1 MVFTFVTVSTGIEG
15 VAPVDVADTKRQ
27 RVVEILEEAIK
38 LYKAKDADYSGDVPL
53 SNFRSSVEYGLQ
65 PWRAVL
71 AGRFSDK
78 VNRIKKFCRD
88 GMFEVTSETM
98 CDTLTDGLVY
108 LAIARAL
115 YEEEFGE
122 VDLLEKEGI
131 V

>member
-1 MVFTFVTVSTGIEG
+1 MDVIK
-15 VAPVDVADTKRQ
+15 VDRK
-27 RVVEILEEAIK
+27 RVVEILEESIK

-53 SNFRSSVEYGLQ
+53 SNFRTSTEYGVQ

-71 AGRFSDK
+71 SGRFNDK
-78 VNRIKKFCRD
+78 VSRIKKFCRD
-88 GMFEVTSETM
+88 GKFEVTTETM

-122 VDLLEKEGI
+122 VDLLKLGGI
-131 V
+131 S